1 MDYNAVSTLI
11 QDLEEAQNEKEQL
24 VVDLE
29 EKADKAVTA
38 KDELEDSFAEVEE
51 ALEIL
56 RNMDLSRLENALS
69 EAQEIID

>member
-11 QDLEEAQNEKEQL
+11 SDLEEAQNEKEQL

-29 EKADKAVTA
+29 EKADKATTA

>member
-1 MDYNAVSTLI
+1 MDYHAVSTLI
-11 QDLEEAQNEKEQL
+11 SDLEEAQNEKEQL

-29 EKADKAVTA
+29 EKADNAVTA